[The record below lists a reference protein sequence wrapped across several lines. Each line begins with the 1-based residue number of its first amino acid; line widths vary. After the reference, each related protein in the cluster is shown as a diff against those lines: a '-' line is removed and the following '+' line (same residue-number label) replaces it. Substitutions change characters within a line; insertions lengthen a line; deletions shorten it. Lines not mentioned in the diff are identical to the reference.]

1 MMKNFMT
8 SGSHARDKEFEE
20 DPGGRDVMP
29 FPEEDV
35 VMKVYDGYPPSG
47 RHHMSTLSPRT
58 LSRYGWGPGDT
69 GDGKH
74 DSPYIYIYIYMY
86 VCILQLFQTKKKMT
100 GRMAWDHGSGRR
112 PEFCP
117 RDWCWRDAPIAD
129 ALE

>member
-58 LSRYGWGPGDT
+58 LSRYGWEPRDT

-74 DSPYIYIYIYMY
+74 DSPYIYIHIY
-86 VCILQLFQTKKKMT
+86 VCMYITTIPNEEKND
-100 GRMAWDHGSGRR
+100 R
-112 PEFCP
+112 
-117 RDWCWRDAPIAD
+117 
-129 ALE
+129 